1 MADEC
6 LPQIIGEGLKGSL
19 DKLELDCRIHQ
30 EVASTARAEAEK
42 VKCDMIMQGLEF
54 SQIENALNEELR
66 SLRNDKKELRKKLHD
81 KLQDAV
87 ELESK
92 IVPMRKRNAEL
103 EEARR
108 SDADKMS
115 KLEKRSTERE
125 TLLGKVEQDRDKAA
139 KELGETATEL
149 ARVREENNGFKQK
162 ADELE
167 LEITRVRGENNGFK
181 EKVDE
186 LQLEI
191 TEVREENKGS
201 RQRSTSFSLRL
212 PKFLLPALE
221 HLWSS
226 LLANSLISTSLSFLC
241 TTKWWMARL
250 CLQLNCSHLP
260 LQFYH
265 FGTSCT

>member
-6 LPQIIGEGLKGSL
+6 LPQIVGEGLKGSL
-19 DKLELDCRIHQ
+19 DKLELDYRIHQ
-30 EVASTARAEAEK
+30 EVANTARAEAEK
-42 VKCDMIMQGLEF
+42 VKCNMMMQGLEF
-54 SQIENALNEELR
+54 SRIKNALNEVQGLQAFLLDLETSKHLVQHEELR

-92 IVPMRKRNAEL
+92 IVPMRKRIVEL

-115 KLEKRSTERE
+115 KLEKRSTEWE

-139 KELGETATEL
+139 KELSETTTEL
-149 ARVREENNGFKQK
+149 ARVHEENSGFKQK

-167 LEITRVRGENNGFK
+167 LEITRVRRENDGFK
-181 EKVDE
+181 EKIDE

-191 TEVREENKGS
+191 TQVREKNNGFKAKIDEL
-201 RQRSTSFSLRL
+201 QLEAAQVLTSGFGA
-212 PKFLLPALE
+212 ALE
-221 HLWSS
+221 
-226 LLANSLISTSLSFLC
+226 
-241 TTKWWMARL
+241 
-250 CLQLNCSHLP
+250 
-260 LQFYH
+260 
-265 FGTSCT
+265 